1 VNTDIE
7 VDHKNGL
14 YNDPRVLNLKTQTLD
29 DFQSLYSHCNKK
41 KRETIKVMKETGIRY
56 PATNIPQLSFNID
69 YTYGDSTYD
78 IKNCNTLIGTYWY
91 DPVDF
96 MKKLIK
102 KD

>member
-1 VNTDIE
+1 
-7 VDHKNGL
+7 
-14 YNDPRVLNLKTQTLD
+14 
-29 DFQSLYSHCNKK
+29 
-41 KRETIKVMKETGIRY
+41 MKETGIRY